1 MTRSQGRGVSQQS
14 ACCCEVWVP
23 LMVSQ
28 FKNKTAQPTFL
39 THVASRS
46 EISIYSFQWWNFLS
60 FFILGSFY
68 PTWGNIPLDF
78 CLVFFFFL
86 IGHHPQPP
94 GTMKNHWSFLKQEVT
109 RSIWGFIRQVS
120 WNLWYG
126 PAHVSNL
133 GLGASSQ
140 PCSVLIP
147 LDVSAESRGIFR
159 SSLCRVT
166 PAGWVVPV
174 ENSSLGIGLWSY
186 NLSVVP
192 GPFF

>member
-1 MTRSQGRGVSQQS
+1 MWLLDQKSPSILFSGGTSYPFLYLVLSTPPGGISHLIS
-14 ACCCEVWVP
+14 VW
-23 LMVSQ
+23 
-28 FKNKTAQPTFL
+28 F
-39 THVASRS
+39 
-46 EISIYSFQWWNFLS
+46 
-60 FFILGSFY
+60 
-68 PTWGNIPLDF
+68 
-78 CLVFFFFL
+78 FFFFL